1 MVVVSR
7 GLLAVGLV
15 IVGALVGIGAM
26 ALREAAWPE
35 PAPVIIHTPVPTAT
49 ILPTIMPG
57 PTATAQPIQAFVN
70 GAVKMPDVYILPP
83 GSRVKQI
90 IEAAG
95 GFTEEANTAVINLA
109 LPLEDGMHIY
119 VPQMIEGTEVP
130 PQIISQ
136 PTIPSRSGVGG
147 LLININTAALEELEA
162 LPGIGP
168 VTAQK
173 IIDYRAANG
182 MFVDVEAIMDV
193 SGIGEVTYGKI
204 RDLITVR

>member
-1 MVVVSR
+1 MVVAIR

-15 IVGALVGIGAM
+15 VVGVLVGIGAM
-26 ALREAAWPE
+26 ALREVAWPE
-35 PAPVIIHTPVPTAT
+35 PEPVIINTPVPTAT
-49 ILPTIMPG
+49 IVPTITPG
-57 PTATAQPIQAFVN
+57 PTATAQPIQAFIN
-70 GAVKMPDVYILPP
+70 GAVKIPDVYILPA

-90 IEAAG
+90 VEAAG
-95 GFTEEANTAVINLA
+95 GFTDQANTAVINLA

-119 VPQMIEGTEVP
+119 VPNMAESTEVP

-136 PTIPSRSGVGG
+136 PTIPSHSGVGG
-147 LLININTAALEELEA
+147 VLINVNTADREELEA

-182 MFVDVEAIMDV
+182 PFIDVEAIMDV
-193 SGIGEVTYGKI
+193 SGIGEVTFGEI

>member
-1 MVVVSR
+1 VV
-7 GLLAVGLV
+7 
-15 IVGALVGIGAM
+15 
-26 ALREAAWPE
+26 LRETAWPE
-35 PAPVIIHTPVPTAT
+35 PAPVIINTAVPTAT
-49 ILPTIMPG
+49 IVPTITPG

-70 GAVKMPDVYILPP
+70 GAVKTPDVYILPP

-90 IEAAG
+90 VEAAG

-119 VPQMIEGTEVP
+119 VPEFAESTEVP
-130 PQIISQ
+130 QQIISQ
-136 PTIPSRSGVGG
+136 PTIPSRGGVGG
-147 LLININTAALEELEA
+147 MLIDINTADLQELDA

-173 IIDYRAANG
+173 IIDFRAANG
-182 MFVDVEAIMDV
+182 AFVDVEAIMEV
-193 SGIGEVTYGKI
+193 SGIGEVTFEEI